1 MARIIVLIVVLVG
14 LAGCASKPVEPIVRV
29 ETVEVK
35 VPYPVMPDP
44 PEWLAEPYSPG
55 ALPKFISPDDPAAA
69 VALDAESVALLR
81 EIIRNY
87 FEREIAWRDWAK
99 SE

>member
-14 LAGCASKPVEPIVRV
+14 LAGCASKPVEPIIRT

-35 VPYPVMPDP
+35 VPYPVKPEP

-69 VALDAESVALLR
+69 VALDAESAARLR
-81 EIIRNY
+81 EIMR
-87 FEREIAWRDWAK
+87 FLRERDIAWRDWAK